1 MKKQMLI
8 LRGPGN
14 AGKSTTIKLAFD
26 MFLQWAVKNG
36 KSSTVHHLYL
46 TEREV
51 GAVVEVG
58 SEFIGIATRGDA
70 EKHVKEGLDF
80 FALHR
85 CKVVLCATRSRG
97 QPLKV
102 AQNFSS
108 EQLGVIPKEIV
119 KQKEKIA
126 DQKAANMMTAKQL
139 MRWLKL
145 ACR

>member
-8 LRGPGN
+8 LKGPGN

-26 MFLQWAVKNG
+26 MFLRWAVKNG
-36 KSSTVHHLYL
+36 KSSTVHYLYL

-51 GAVVEVG
+51 GAVIEVG

-70 EKHVKEGLDF
+70 EKHVKDGLDF
-80 FALHR
+80 FASLR

-97 QPLKV
+97 KPLKV

-108 EQLGVIPKEIV
+108 TQLGVMPREVV
-119 KQKEKIA
+119 KQKEKVA
-126 DQKAANMMTAKQL
+126 DQKAANMMAAKQL
-139 MRWLKL
+139 KKWLKL